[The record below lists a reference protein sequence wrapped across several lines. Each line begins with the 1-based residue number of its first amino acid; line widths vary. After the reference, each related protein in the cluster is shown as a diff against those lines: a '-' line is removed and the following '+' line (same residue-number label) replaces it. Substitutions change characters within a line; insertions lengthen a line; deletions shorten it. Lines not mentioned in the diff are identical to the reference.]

1 MEFKTSEKF
10 KVPRHLLCLV
20 FFYFPNEALF
30 KFVLIDHL
38 GTILIS
44 HLLIISIEEIWLKKM
59 RNSRTEL
66 EIFIQ
71 LSTLIKGARY
81 LTRFPSIH
89 LTIAVTVV
97 TFVKI
102 IVINHHTIGRCGRWL
117 ETELCRLYTEI
128 YRPPYEIC

>member
-1 MEFKTSEKF
+1 M
-10 KVPRHLLCLV
+10 PRHLLCLV

-38 GTILIS
+38 GTILI
-44 HLLIISIEEIWLKKM
+44 ISIEEIWLKKM

-71 LSTLIKGARY
+71 LSKLIKGARY
-81 LTRFPSIH
+81 LTRFPSLH

>member
-1 MEFKTSEKF
+1 M
-10 KVPRHLLCLV
+10 PRHLLCLL

-71 LSTLIKGARY
+71 LSKLIKGARY
-81 LTRFPSIH
+81 LTRFPSLH

-102 IVINHHTIGRCGRWL
+102 IVINHRTIGRCGRWL